1 METLICASKSVY
13 RQNVLKSLQ
22 IPFQAVAA
30 DIDESVFDSLEP
42 EERPLKLAQK
52 KVEQIL
58 SVNDFN
64 NNYILGAD
72 TLIVHKGKALG
83 KPQNT
88 EDAKQ
93 YLKALSGS
101 IHHVIS
107 ALCLYNP
114 HTAKTAT
121 RVCNTAVTFAAL
133 SKTEIDSYIAT
144 GEWIGAAGAY
154 RIQGR
159 AEIFI
164 KKIEGSY
171 SCVAGL
177 PIFELYDILKEQK
190 YF

>member
-1 METLICASKSVY
+1 MEKLICASKSLY

-22 IPFQAVAA
+22 IPFIAVAA
-30 DIDESVFDSLEP
+30 DIDESVFDCFEP
-42 EERPLKLAQK
+42 EDRPLKLAQK

-58 SVNDFN
+58 LLKKFN

-83 KPQNT
+83 KPTDAEN
-88 EDAKQ
+88 AKQ

-101 IHHVIS
+101 THHVIS
-107 ALCLYNP
+107 AICLYNP
-114 HTAKTAT
+114 HTAKTAV
-121 RVCNTAVTFAAL
+121 RMCNTAVTFAELTDPA
-133 SKTEIDSYIAT
+133 IDSYIAT
-144 GEWIGAAGAY
+144 GEWVGAAGAY

-190 YF
+190 YL

>member
-1 METLICASKSVY
+1 MEKLICASKSAY

-22 IPFQAVAA
+22 IPFQAIAA
-30 DIDESVFDSLEP
+30 DIDESVFDTLPP

-58 SVNDFN
+58 SLKDFN
-64 NNYILGAD
+64 NNFVLGAD
-72 TLIVHKGKALG
+72 TLIVHNGKALG
-83 KPQNT
+83 KPHNAD
-88 EDAKQ
+88 DAKQ
-93 YLKALSGS
+93 YLKALSNS
-101 IHHVIS
+101 THNVIS
-107 ALCLYNP
+107 AICLYNP

-121 RVCNTAVTFAAL
+121 RVCNTAVSFALL
-133 SKTEIDSYIAT
+133 SESEIDSYITT
-144 GEWIGAAGAY
+144 GEWLGAAGAY